1 MIRRAL
7 ATVVLVLGLLAAGI
21 YIGGHPGGL
30 PDFIRNPLVGD
41 QDTRA
46 FDNALDTVAST
57 YYLKIGRK
65 HVAALAQALQGPPA
79 APEAG
84 VLELMQQRFGGGA
97 ENPFEA
103 IKQLLLD
110 RQIPFDDSVW

>member
-1 MIRRAL
+1 MPSPAEIVLYRATGPHWWL
-7 ATVVLVLGLLAAGI
+7 TNATFDENEGLTVCS
-21 YIGGHPGGL
+21 GGHGS
-30 PDFIRNPLVGD
+30 REW
-41 QDTRA
+41 
-46 FDNALDTVAST
+46 
-57 YYLKIGRK
+57 YLKIGRK